1 MNTQDFLLEIGSEEI
16 PDWMIEPALDHLRAK
31 LTELIAPLGGEV
43 AWAEAT
49 PRRLALKAVRL
60 APREADR
67 EELVTGPPKA
77 ANAQAVAGF
86 AKKQGIDPSALAIVT
101 TAKGEFHG
109 YTKKIAGRDAH
120 ALLAAA
126 LPDMI
131 LGIPWPKTMFW
142 TAKGGPRF
150 IRPLR
155 WIVCLL
161 GDTVVPFELAGIT
174 SGNVTRG
181 HRKLGAGAIPVTV
194 DNFES
199 QLAANGVIL
208 KAAQRT
214 QKFRGEIVAAIAK
227 KGYRVKPDAALEKT
241 LTYITEFPTA
251 ILGSFDASYLELPS
265 EVLVTVM
272 RYHQKYFSVEDA
284 QGKLAPH
291 FIAVMNTSAD
301 PEGLVAHGNERV
313 LRARFNDARFFYDT
327 DQKRPLADRLAD
339 LDKVTFQ
346 KELGSY
352 KAKTDRVVALVKELG
367 GNAAAQE
374 AALLSKTDLTTDMV
388 KEFTELQGQI
398 GGIYARAQGRGE
410 AVAQAIYDHYKPL
423 SMEDSI
429 PSTSEGQLLSLA
441 DKVDTL
447 RGAFQI
453 GMIPKGSSDPFAL
466 RRAAQGVVKILVE
479 GSLGL
484 TLKQLTKGDA
494 NLDKF
499 FADRVEYYF
508 REIRGFA
515 YDEVNAVMAAGYGDL
530 QDALQR
536 LEAVKA
542 VRTTENFEPLA
553 AAFKRIK
560 NILKQA
566 GEFDASTLDEA
577 KLEAGPERALYDD
590 YQRVK
595 KALMADYG
603 ASLATIATL
612 RPAVDTFFDKVMV
625 NVDDAAVRR
634 NRLTLLKSL
643 LTEFSTLADFSE
655 IVTKS

>member
-1 MNTQDFLLEIGSEEI
+1 MNTLDFLLEIGAEEI
-16 PDWMIEPALDHLRAK
+16 PDWMIEPALEHLRGKVA
-31 LTELIAPLGGEV
+31 ELIAPLGGTISL
-43 AWAEAT
+43 AEAT
-49 PRRLALKAVRL
+49 PRRLALKAANL

-67 EELVTGPPKA
+67 EETITGPPKA
-77 ANAQAVAGF
+77 ANAQAIAGF
-86 AKKQGIDPSALAIVT
+86 AKKQGIAPEALSLFT
-101 TAKGEFHG
+101 TPKGEFHG
-109 YTKKIAGRDAH
+109 YIKKIAGRDAQQ
-120 ALLAAA
+120 LLAAS
-126 LPDMI
+126 LPELI

-161 GDTVVPFELAGIT
+161 GDNVVPFELAGIT
-174 SGNVTRG
+174 TGNQSGG
-181 HRKLGAGAIPVTV
+181 HRKLGAARFAVTV
-194 DNFES
+194 NNYEQ

-208 KAAQRT
+208 KGEQRK
-214 QKFRGEIVAAIAK
+214 QKIRGEIVSLIAK
-227 KGYRVKPDAALEKT
+227 KGYRVKPDAGLEKT
-241 LTYITEFPTA
+241 LTYITEYPTA
-251 ILGSFDASYLELPS
+251 ILGSFDPSYLQLPS

-291 FIAVMNTSAD
+291 FIAVMNIGAD
-301 PEGLVAHGNERV
+301 PEGLVVHGNERV

-327 DQKRPLADRLAD
+327 DQKRPLKDRVAD
-339 LDKVTFQ
+339 LEKVTFQ

-367 GNAAAQE
+367 GNAHAVE
-374 AALLSKTDLTTDMV
+374 AATLCKTDLVTDMV

-398 GGIYARAQGRGE
+398 GGIYAKAQGHSE
-410 AVAQAIYDHYKPL
+410 AVSQAIYDHYKPV
-423 SMEDSI
+423 SMEDSV
-429 PSTSEGQLLSLA
+429 PSTAEGQLLSLA

-447 RGAFQI
+447 RGAFKL

-479 GSLGL
+479 GGLSLKVKDL
-484 TLKQLTKGDA
+484 TQGDA
-494 NLDKF
+494 QMEKF

-515 YDEVNAVMAAGYGDL
+515 YDEVNAVLAAGWDDL
-530 QDALQR
+530 KDVHQR

-542 VRTTENFEPLA
+542 VRATENFEPLA
-553 AAFKRIK
+553 ASFKRIK

-566 GEFDASTLDEA
+566 NVTEKSQLDQS
-577 KLEAGPERALYDD
+577 KLEPGAEQALYADF
-590 YQRVK
+590 QRVK
-595 KALMADYG
+595 QSLTGDYHQ
-603 ASLATIATL
+603 SLAAIATL

-625 NVDDAAVRR
+625 NVEDAAVRR
-634 NRLTLLKSL
+634 NRLTLLESL

-655 IVTKS
+655 IVTKA

>member
-1 MNTQDFLLEIGSEEI
+1 MSDFLLEIGVEEI
-16 PDWMIEPALDHLRAK
+16 PDWMIEPALDHLRSQVA
-31 LTELIAPLGGEV
+31 ELIKPLGGEISL
-43 AWAEAT
+43 AEAT

-60 APREADR
+60 ADREADR

-86 AKKQGIDPSALAIVT
+86 AKKQGIDPSALTIVT

-109 YTKKIAGRDAH
+109 FTKKIAGREAK
-120 ALLAAA
+120 ALLAGA
-126 LPDMI
+126 LPEI
-131 LGIPWPKTMFW
+131 VLGIPWPKTMFW

-161 GDTVVPFELAGIT
+161 GEDVVPFEIAGIAT
-174 SGNVTRG
+174 GNESSG
-181 HRKLGAGAIPVTV
+181 HRKLGAARFAVTV
-194 DNFES
+194 ENYE
-199 QLAANGVIL
+199 QKLAANGVIL
-208 KAAQRT
+208 KAEQRK
-214 QKFRGEIVAAIAK
+214 QKIRGEVVSLIAK
-227 KGYRVKPDAALEKT
+227 KGYRVKPDAGLEKT

-251 ILGSFDASYLELPS
+251 ILGSFDPSYLQLPS

-272 RYHQKYFSVEDA
+272 RYHQKYFSVEDSA
-284 QGKLAPH
+284 GKLAPH
-291 FIAVMNTSAD
+291 FIAVMNISAD
-301 PEGLVAHGNERV
+301 SEGLIVHGNERV

-327 DQKRPLADRLAD
+327 DQKRPLKERVAD
-339 LDKVTFQ
+339 LEKVTFQ

-352 KAKTDRVVALVKELG
+352 KAKTDRVVELVKELG
-367 GNAAAQE
+367 GNASAVE
-374 AALLSKTDLTTDMV
+374 AAALSKADLTTDMV

-398 GGIYARAQGRGE
+398 GGIYARAQGHNE

-429 PSTSEGQLLSLA
+429 PSTPEGQLVSLA

-447 RGAFQI
+447 RGAFRI

-466 RRAAQGVVKILVE
+466 RRATQGVVKILVE
-479 GSLGL
+479 GELSLAIKRL
-484 TLKQLTKGDA
+484 TGGDPQLE
-494 NLDKF
+494 KF

-508 REIRGFA
+508 KEIRGFA
-515 YDEVNAVMAAGYGDL
+515 YDEVNAVLAAGWDDL
-530 QDALQR
+530 KDVLKR

-553 AAFKRIK
+553 AALKRIK

-566 GEFDASTLDEA
+566 GDFGGGTLDPA

-595 KALMADYG
+595 KSLTGDYQTN
-603 ASLATIATL
+603 LATIASL
-612 RPAVDTFFDKVMV
+612 RPTVDTFFDKVMV
-625 NVDDAAVRR
+625 NVEDAAVRR

>member
-1 MNTQDFLLEIGSEEI
+1 MSDFLLEIGVEEI
-16 PDWMIEPALDHLRAK
+16 PDWMIEPALDHLKAK
-31 LTELIAPLGGEV
+31 IAELIAPLSGEV
-43 AWAEAT
+43 ALAEAT
-49 PRRLALKAVRL
+49 PRRLAIKAVNL
-60 APREADR
+60 KPREDDR

-86 AKKQGIDPSALAIVT
+86 AKKQGIDPSVLTIVT

-109 YTKKIAGRDAH
+109 FTKKIEGRAAK
-120 ALLAAA
+120 ALLATA
-126 LPDMI
+126 LPEI
-131 LGIPWPKTMFW
+131 VLGIPWPKTMFW

-161 GDTVVPFELAGIT
+161 GESVVPFEIAGVAT
-174 SGNVTRG
+174 GNQSGG
-181 HRKLGAGAIPVTV
+181 HRKLGAARFAVSV
-194 DNFES
+194 DDYE
-199 QLAANGVIL
+199 QKLAANGVIL
-208 KAAQRT
+208 KAEQRK
-214 QKFRGEIVAAIAK
+214 QKIRGEIVSLIAK

-251 ILGSFDASYLELPS
+251 ILGSFDPSYLQLPS

-272 RYHQKYFSVEDA
+272 RFHQKYFSVEDA

-291 FIAVMNTSAD
+291 FIAVMNISAD
-301 PEGLVAHGNERV
+301 PDGLIVHGNERV
-313 LRARFNDARFFYDT
+313 LRARFNDARFFYNT
-327 DQKRPLADRLAD
+327 DQKRPLAGRLAD
-339 LDKVTFQ
+339 LEKVTFQ

-367 GNAAAQE
+367 GNAAAVE
-374 AALLSKTDLTTDMV
+374 AATLAKTDLTTDMV

-398 GGIYARAQGRGE
+398 GGIYARAQGHSE

-429 PSTSEGQLLSLA
+429 PSTPEGQLVSLA

-447 RGAFQI
+447 RGAFKI

-466 RRAAQGVVKILVE
+466 RRAAQGVVKILTE
-479 GSLGL
+479 GSLSL
-484 TLKQLTKGDA
+484 TMKQLTAGDA
-494 NLDKF
+494 NLEKF
-499 FADRVEYYF
+499 FADRVDYYF

-515 YDEVNAVMAAGYGDL
+515 YDEVNAVLAAGWDSL
-530 QDALQR
+530 QDVQQR

-542 VRTTENFEPLA
+542 VRSTENFEPLA

-566 GEFDASTLDEA
+566 GDFGATALDETQ
-577 KLEAGPERALYDD
+577 LETGPERALYDD

-595 KALMADYG
+595 KALTGDHQ
-603 ASLATIATL
+603 ASLNTIATM
-612 RPAVDTFFDKVMV
+612 RPAVDAFFDKVMV
-625 NVDDAAVRR
+625 NVEDAAVRR